1 MPTNNFIQFN
11 SNKTNMMNDESY
23 TQQAPQGIVGGG
35 YCSE

>member
-11 SNKTNMMNDESY
+11 SNKENMMNDESY